1 MILILVR
8 NTLHIPPSNEDL
20 KRTEDDASSHDQVIW
35 ALHESGFYNLML
47 YIASSDSEQHLC
59 MHILEIL
66 SKMLKDSNAEDLA
79 TAGKLMSAS
88 RREEST
94 NSLVKQKL
102 VEDMTK
108 SRKNFKLSTR
118 HSRFGGI
125 YSVKGVK
132 SVGERDATVMKP
144 NFDPGD
150 LSQDQLKLKKPGFG
164 RQIKIQEK
172 EASRKS
178 TLAIRLILRDFCIE
192 FLNSSYNTL
201 LHVVK
206 DNLVRHR
213 TMANDESYYLWAVR
227 FFSQFNRIYGFKL
240 ELISETLN
248 VDSFHYVQSCIELY
262 MNNLHTDKRNIDAWN
277 QRMQNAM
284 STYKELLLSMV
295 AMDNSKEKPCL
306 DLSQHIKSHIFYQ
319 MEYRELCLQLLQ
331 HYKPFKFSKTFR
343 RDLIESTHIF
353 FKLLEKFAKSNRHI
367 VIQKK
372 KGIRKKSDKKKNKVK
387 HEEKQTEEQISQIW
401 EDMREE
407 LEMILGGVVLGV
419 DEAMPFDPASDESMD
434 DQKRTAV
441 KRIHFLLRQR
451 KASEASALFRAAR
464 DVWPEG
470 DVFGSPSLSTT
481 EEVDVIKE
489 IFFYEFSEIHQPEEI
504 PEVSN
509 EFLDGNGADFSE
521 EEEEEERHMVAISE
535 QEFDFPSYERRLCNP
550 RIIQAL
556 NAQLA
561 NYDKETTFTNH
572 ATIKLMHRIAW
583 DCNHPAMFFQA
594 TLFRTFQ
601 RVLRD
606 FKRKVD
612 PAVKEIGQFANF
624 ILRKLTEV
632 SKSNK
637 IVFLELLFPKTNRD
651 SIEIE
656 HGYGSSKSEGSKP
669 KSAVWTEEEEFEL
682 QQLYDEFKDQTGDV
696 IDMICNALLN
706 QSKSNR
712 QVTKKLKS
720 MGVDIKELRKRS
732 KGHIQPRN
740 EWTENEIIELRD
752 LVQKFIDSQDP
763 LERIVEHL
771 SVRRPK
777 YRVKQKIIDLG
788 FVSDPTALRKKRLS
802 KKGSNLNKKKRI
814 ANNFDGLGGT
824 LNEQEVHRREA
835 GDATSEEDSESSS
848 SSDSESDDDHALTPK
863 PFVPYMLKKSKN
875 QKQNRLITEEPRR
888 EPTVPFMLDRVNDLL
903 KQLIEKDYQESLK
916 WLVESLEEVVTDRE
930 VDEINGIHESVPLVP
945 ILEEVQTAF
954 EDELF
959 LELLA
964 AITLGQPILGQEQY
978 WRVPGA
984 LSNEELK
991 RRCETIKEAIGEES
1005 ANSPGCTP
1013 LSENGCSP
1021 YRSDGRDVLVV
1032 NEEAQDEENNRRL
1045 LESEEEA
1052 ENQNNRRKRARIE
1065 SDSD

>member
-1 MILILVR
+1 MRGPTRLDPWQEAQVTTSCTRIGNWAEDTYQKDIDCQESLKELLRYLRRDNDYFSVRCLLGEYEIIQKHLIPLVITYGNDKGIFNFTLRLLVNLTTPPLLLWREEIPADKDSRSIYLQLKSHQSGFKEAFTNARFWETVSQRLQELLNLDWDSRQEDDKTQIEMILILVR

-434 DQKRTAV
+434 DQK
-441 KRIHFLLRQR
+441 
-451 KASEASALFRAAR
+451 

-489 IFFYEFSEIHQPEEI
+489 IFFYEFS
-504 PEVSN
+504 
-509 EFLDGNGADFSE
+509 GN
-521 EEEEEERHMVAISE
+521 
-535 QEFDFPSYERRLCNP
+535 L
-550 RIIQAL
+550 
-556 NAQLA
+556 
-561 NYDKETTFTNH
+561 
-572 ATIKLMHRIAW
+572 
-583 DCNHPAMFFQA
+583 
-594 TLFRTFQ
+594 
-601 RVLRD
+601 
-606 FKRKVD
+606 
-612 PAVKEIGQFANF
+612 
-624 ILRKLTEV
+624 
-632 SKSNK
+632 
-637 IVFLELLFPKTNRD
+637 
-651 SIEIE
+651 
-656 HGYGSSKSEGSKP
+656 
-669 KSAVWTEEEEFEL
+669 
-682 QQLYDEFKDQTGDV
+682 
-696 IDMICNALLN
+696 
-706 QSKSNR
+706 
-712 QVTKKLKS
+712 
-720 MGVDIKELRKRS
+720 
-732 KGHIQPRN
+732 
-740 EWTENEIIELRD
+740 
-752 LVQKFIDSQDP
+752 
-763 LERIVEHL
+763 
-771 SVRRPK
+771 
-777 YRVKQKIIDLG
+777 
-788 FVSDPTALRKKRLS
+788 
-802 KKGSNLNKKKRI
+802 
-814 ANNFDGLGGT
+814 
-824 LNEQEVHRREA
+824 
-835 GDATSEEDSESSS
+835 
-848 SSDSESDDDHALTPK
+848 
-863 PFVPYMLKKSKN
+863 
-875 QKQNRLITEEPRR
+875 
-888 EPTVPFMLDRVNDLL
+888 
-903 KQLIEKDYQESLK
+903 SLK
-916 WLVESLEEVVTDRE
+916 RVR
-930 VDEINGIHESVPLVP
+930 G
-945 ILEEVQTAF
+945 F
-954 EDELF
+954 F
-959 LELLA
+959 L
-964 AITLGQPILGQEQY
+964 IF
-978 WRVPGA
+978 
-984 LSNEELK
+984 S
-991 RRCETIKEAIGEES
+991 S
-1005 ANSPGCTP
+1005 
-1013 LSENGCSP
+1013 
-1021 YRSDGRDVLVV
+1021 
-1032 NEEAQDEENNRRL
+1032 
-1045 LESEEEA
+1045 
-1052 ENQNNRRKRARIE
+1052 
-1065 SDSD
+1065 

>member
-1 MILILVR
+1 MRGPTRLDPWQEAQVTTSCTRIGNWAEDTYQKDIDCQESLKELLRYLRRDNDYFSVRCLLGEYEIIQKHLIPLVITYGNDKGIFNFTLRLLVNLTTPPLLLWREEIPADKDSRSIYLQLKSHQSGFKEAFTNARFWETVSQRLQELLNLDWDSRQEDDKTQIEMILILVR

-150 LSQDQLKLKKPGFG
+150 LSQDQL
-164 RQIKIQEK
+164 
-172 EASRKS
+172 
-178 TLAIRLILRDFCIE
+178 
-192 FLNSSYNTL
+192 
-201 LHVVK
+201 K

-489 IFFYEFSEIHQPEEI
+489 IFFYEFS
-504 PEVSN
+504 
-509 EFLDGNGADFSE
+509 GN
-521 EEEEEERHMVAISE
+521 
-535 QEFDFPSYERRLCNP
+535 L
-550 RIIQAL
+550 
-556 NAQLA
+556 
-561 NYDKETTFTNH
+561 
-572 ATIKLMHRIAW
+572 
-583 DCNHPAMFFQA
+583 
-594 TLFRTFQ
+594 
-601 RVLRD
+601 
-606 FKRKVD
+606 
-612 PAVKEIGQFANF
+612 
-624 ILRKLTEV
+624 
-632 SKSNK
+632 
-637 IVFLELLFPKTNRD
+637 
-651 SIEIE
+651 
-656 HGYGSSKSEGSKP
+656 
-669 KSAVWTEEEEFEL
+669 
-682 QQLYDEFKDQTGDV
+682 
-696 IDMICNALLN
+696 
-706 QSKSNR
+706 
-712 QVTKKLKS
+712 
-720 MGVDIKELRKRS
+720 
-732 KGHIQPRN
+732 
-740 EWTENEIIELRD
+740 
-752 LVQKFIDSQDP
+752 
-763 LERIVEHL
+763 
-771 SVRRPK
+771 
-777 YRVKQKIIDLG
+777 
-788 FVSDPTALRKKRLS
+788 
-802 KKGSNLNKKKRI
+802 
-814 ANNFDGLGGT
+814 
-824 LNEQEVHRREA
+824 
-835 GDATSEEDSESSS
+835 
-848 SSDSESDDDHALTPK
+848 
-863 PFVPYMLKKSKN
+863 
-875 QKQNRLITEEPRR
+875 
-888 EPTVPFMLDRVNDLL
+888 
-903 KQLIEKDYQESLK
+903 SLK
-916 WLVESLEEVVTDRE
+916 RVR
-930 VDEINGIHESVPLVP
+930 G
-945 ILEEVQTAF
+945 F
-954 EDELF
+954 F
-959 LELLA
+959 L
-964 AITLGQPILGQEQY
+964 IF
-978 WRVPGA
+978 
-984 LSNEELK
+984 S
-991 RRCETIKEAIGEES
+991 S
-1005 ANSPGCTP
+1005 
-1013 LSENGCSP
+1013 
-1021 YRSDGRDVLVV
+1021 
-1032 NEEAQDEENNRRL
+1032 
-1045 LESEEEA
+1045 
-1052 ENQNNRRKRARIE
+1052 
-1065 SDSD
+1065 